1 MKAISISRLC
11 IILSAAGLA
20 VSSAQEPANPDSKPL
35 KDESAK
41 AGRDSRPVK
50 DGSKAAGNDSRP
62 VEDEGNKANERAQD
76 RPADASP
83 ITDDNSKASPDAKP
97 LEDSSEASGKDS
109 RKLQDANPKASPDAR
124 RTTDSSQK
132 AGPQATRV
140 NDGSQDRANP
150 ESRITSSLDRERE
163 AGPDVMEPEGPS
175 AFESETAVREA
186 TTAAEAA
193 VRQSKLNIANADEAR
208 EIIEGIIGGDGEISR
223 AEQARGKGLSEE
235 AASVAAIVPD
245 EMREEAKIYVQ
256 DYLRGQVTA
265 DRKVPTFFGTSL
277 EQRSSD
283 RAALSFENGKRF
295 FQSGKRS
302 VHFYSKTSVPA
313 VLFAN
318 ATLGNVE
325 LNTAAQA
332 AKIMPVP
339 QERLASLPGGY
350 RSMDAWVI
358 SYPVNTDGMFS
369 TDKISFRPSST
380 QFADTLSKDMIA
392 VLAEAMQN
400 PAFEGQRFV
409 IESHTPVD
417 GEFEQNQILSQE
429 RAEAIAR
436 ALIREGVPMEQ
447 LIPVGYGEAE
457 AQHAQTAVP
466 ADRLTDRRTII
477 FRLGDNKSTQPE

>member
-1 MKAISISRLC
+1 MKATSISRLC
-11 IILSAAGLA
+11 IILSAASLA
-20 VSSAQEPANPDSKPL
+20 VASAQEPANPDSKPL
-35 KDESAK
+35 TDES
-41 AGRDSRPVK
+41 
-50 DGSKAAGNDSRP
+50 
-62 VEDEGNKANERAQD
+62 
-76 RPADASP
+76 
-83 ITDDNSKASPDAKP
+83 IKASPDASKVK
-97 LEDSSEASGKDS
+97 DASRD
-109 RKLQDANPKASPDAR
+109 L
-124 RTTDSSQK
+124 
-132 AGPQATRV
+132 
-140 NDGSQDRANP
+140 ANP
-150 ESRITSSLDRERE
+150 ESRITEPLERE
-163 AGPDVMEPEGPS
+163 LKSGEEEVVTDGPS

-208 EIIEGIIGGDGEISR
+208 TILEGIIGGDGEISR
-223 AEQARGKGLSEE
+223 AEQARGKSLSEE
-235 AASVAAIVPD
+235 ASSVAAIVPD

-277 EQRSSD
+277 DQESSD

-313 VLFAN
+313 VLLAN

-325 LNTAAQA
+325 LNTAVQA

-339 QERLASLPGGY
+339 EERIAALPGGY
-350 RSMDAWVI
+350 RSVDAWVI
-358 SYPVNTDGMFS
+358 SYPVNTEGMFS

-392 VLAEAMQN
+392 VLAEAMKN
-400 PAFEGQRFV
+400 PSFEGQRFV

-457 AQHAQTAVP
+457 AQHAQTAAP
-466 ADRLTDRRTII
+466 AQRLTDRRTII
-477 FRLGDNKSTQPE
+477 FRLGENKLAQPEQTLSE